1 MGHEPYDQFK
11 SVRGLSAFVAEVW
24 HRRPRLLPQ
33 WLAGAAR
40 LILAQRARQVATY
53 VLLVLSLLVQGALI
67 LVTCYLI
74 DLGIALMDLWAELA
88 RKHLEL
94 TL

>member
-1 MGHEPYDQFK
+1 MIRELAKALPGTPMIG
-11 SVRGLSAFVAEVW
+11 RAFV
-24 HRRPRLLPQ
+24 RL
-33 WLAGAAR
+33 
-40 LILAQRARQVATY
+40 RADVGRHLGTKLL
-53 VLLVLSLLVQGALI
+53 LLVGLLVQGVLI